1 METVWLILFNI
12 SIAAFVG
19 GITNHFAI
27 KMLFLPRTE
36 KRIGRWRIPFTPGL
50 IPKRKDEIARSLGH
64 IVADH
69 LVTRDSLVELMQ
81 KPHFRNRVMGGLERL
96 LESWASRDETVEEIL
111 LRFWSREQL
120 EAAKKVL
127 VARLDSLAE
136 RGLDRL
142 WNQVADK
149 PLGSLVSGWTEE
161 KREVLAGKAADV
173 LLKELRRELDS
184 FRGER
189 LLKQW
194 TGQLMDQTGGFLG
207 TLAGLFMDGD
217 RVAGKLKSALLQQLD
232 SPQVNMAVTQWIRE
246 RLIRLEQ
253 LSLAEA
259 VKSAAGRDGREWLG
273 EQAARWIDWEGWSRN
288 LLERKVSEMAP
299 GIREWIKERLPY
311 LADGLLNL
319 LAGQM
324 DHLLESV
331 QLPELV
337 EAEVRKFPIEQVEE
351 IVLNV
356 SGKEFRAITWLG
368 VLLGGMIG
376 VIQSILYLFGP

>member
-96 LESWASRDETVEEIL
+96 LESWASRDETVEEML

-288 LLERKVSEMAP
+288 LLERKVSEVAP

>member
-1 METVWLILFNI
+1 MKTAWLILFNI
-12 SIAAFVG
+12 TIAAFVG
-19 GITNHFAI
+19 GVTNYLAI

-69 LVTRDSLVELMQ
+69 LVTRDSLVELMSR
-81 KPHFRNRVMGGLERL
+81 PHFRNRVTSGLERL
-96 LESWASRDETVEEIL
+96 LESWTNLDETVEELL
-111 LRFWSREQL
+111 LRIWSVEQL
-120 EAAKKVL
+120 EDIKKGWM
-127 VARLDSLAE
+127 ARMDLLAG

-142 WNQVADK
+142 WNRLADK
-149 PLGSLVSGWTEE
+149 PLASLMADWTEE
-161 KREVLAGKAADV
+161 KREALAWKATD
-173 LLKELRRELDS
+173 LLVEELRRELDS

-194 TGQLMDQTGGFLG
+194 TGQWMDQAGGFLG

-217 RVAGKLKSALLQQLD
+217 KVAGKVKTVLLQQLD
-232 SPQVNMAVTQWIRE
+232 SPQVRMVVAQWIRD

-253 LSLAEA
+253 LSLADA
-259 VKSAAGRDGREWLG
+259 VRTAAGKDGREWLG
-273 EQAARWIDWEGWSRN
+273 EQAGKWLDWEGLSHN
-288 LLERKVSEMAP
+288 LLQRKVSELAP
-299 GIREWIKERLPY
+299 GIREWLRERLPR
-311 LADGLLNL
+311 LADTLLNL

-324 DHLLESV
+324 DRLLESV

-337 EAEVRKFPIEQVEE
+337 EAEVRKFPIEQVES
-351 IVLNV
+351 IILSV

-368 VLLGGMIG
+368 VALGGMIG
-376 VIQSILYLFGP
+376 IIQSIVYLLGQ

>member
-96 LESWASRDETVEEIL
+96 LESWASRDEIVEEML

-288 LLERKVSEMAP
+288 LLERKVSEVAP

>member
-288 LLERKVSEMAP
+288 LLERKVSEVAP